1 MKEEIFVG
9 LYRRDM
15 YAKVC
20 LAKGAKQARSGPDII
35 LPHKC
40 GVNKYILDCKSVSH
54 KLKCR

>member
-20 LAKGAKQARSGPDII
+20 LAKGAKQAGSGPDINSATQVWRKQI
-35 LPHKC
+35 YTRL
-40 GVNKYILDCKSVSH
+40 
-54 KLKCR
+54 